1 MNWGRLGR
9 LDDLQM
15 SAYAQHIPPKKKDH
29 RNTTKQ
35 KIIVF
40 DVFAENYGN
49 IPAWAND
56 SSGEESKRTWHHGN
70 MDGWQAQ

>member
-1 MNWGRLGR
+1 MICKCLHMHNI
-9 LDDLQM
+9 
-15 SAYAQHIPPKKKDH
+15 YPPKKDH

-56 SSGEESKRTWHHGN
+56 SSGEESKRT
-70 MDGWQAQ
+70 